1 MQFPIAVCY
10 SWGRYVLT
18 SYDEIVEKIKVEGK
32 KAIEPIQKVIVSEA
46 EYKVVATFY
55 YINETVDTVN

>member
-1 MQFPIAVCY
+1 MQFPITVCY
-10 SWGRYVLT
+10 AWGRYVLS
-18 SYDEIVEKIKVEGK
+18 SYEEIVEKIKEEGK

-55 YINETVDTVN
+55 HINEAVDMAS